1 MSIKAL
7 FSHKDIFTRGGF
19 PIFNYLKFFLK
30 KVVRTFIKT
39 GRGGGQRPFI
49 NFIKKQTFWSRV
61 WSLTSDG
68 FPGGEA
74 GHHRK
79 ARLARARD
87 FPRQHGGQSLARAHP
102 RTTWREKRLWG
113 RFLFWRSSQW
123 CFWLDLGHCFRTIF
137 LWPARGFSHVKCF
150 QGQT

>member
-61 WSLTSDG
+61 WSLSDRANFGCFSAFYGGVLTS
-68 FPGGEA
+68 
-74 GHHRK
+74 
-79 ARLARARD
+79 
-87 FPRQHGGQSLARAHP
+87 HGR
-102 RTTWREKRLWG
+102 
-113 RFLFWRSSQW
+113 
-123 CFWLDLGHCFRTIF
+123 
-137 LWPARGFSHVKCF
+137 
-150 QGQT
+150 